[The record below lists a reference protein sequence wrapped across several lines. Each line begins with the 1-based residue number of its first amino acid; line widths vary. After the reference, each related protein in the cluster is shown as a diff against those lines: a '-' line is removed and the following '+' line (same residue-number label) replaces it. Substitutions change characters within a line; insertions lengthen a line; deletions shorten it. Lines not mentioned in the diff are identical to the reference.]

1 MAVKLLGRTG
11 ILLPLAQSGFRAL
24 VWGAGGRWFK
34 SSMGDQTM
42 KYIKQFVEG
51 VKLDSQGNI
60 RPNARSMRALFR
72 YERERAQQKKVDK
85 PAASS

>member
-1 MAVKLLGRTG
+1 
-11 ILLPLAQSGFRAL
+11 
-24 VWGAGGRWFK
+24 
-34 SSMGDQTM
+34 M

-72 YERERAQQKKVDK
+72 YERERVQQKKVDK